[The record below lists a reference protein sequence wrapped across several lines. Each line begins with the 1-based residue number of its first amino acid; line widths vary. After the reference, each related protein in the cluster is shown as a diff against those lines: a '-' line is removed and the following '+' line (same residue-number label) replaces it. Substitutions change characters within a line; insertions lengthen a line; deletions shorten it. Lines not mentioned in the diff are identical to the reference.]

1 MNIIHI
7 ESFLKSETFKFT
19 ETIMIKTFCEREWQ
33 DNNAQTLSEPWKY
46 IVYGN

>member
-7 ESFLKSETFKFT
+7 ESFLKSETLKFT

-33 DNNAQTLSEPWKY
+33 DKIA
-46 IVYGN
+46 